1 MVSEPRPAAHYVR
14 FLALAGGV
22 VLLLLGVGYMPTR
35 RLAGDE
41 GLPAMA
47 AGCAVSFAAAA
58 MAAGLVLATPAA
70 TPVARMQ
77 RALLAMMVRLAI
89 VVGLGA
95 AAVFSGTFPRT
106 PLLFWLAT
114 TYVVLLP
121 LEVKLAI
128 RERS

>member
-1 MVSEPRPAAHYVR
+1 MSEPLLAARYVR

-22 VLLLLGVGYMPTR
+22 VVLLVGVGYVPTR
-35 RLAGDE
+35 RLAGGE

-47 AGCAVSFAAAA
+47 VGCAVSLAAAA
-58 MAAGLVLATPAA
+58 MAGWLVLATPAA
-70 TPVARMQ
+70 SPSARMQ

-89 VVGLGA
+89 VVVLGV
-95 AAVFSGTFPRT
+95 AAVLSGMFARM

-128 RERS
+128 SERS

>member
-1 MVSEPRPAAHYVR
+1 MSETSRPARYAR
-14 FLALAGGV
+14 FLALAGVV
-22 VLLLLGVGYMPTR
+22 VLLIGGVGYVPTR
-35 RLAGDE
+35 RLAGLE
-41 GLPAMA
+41 AIPAMA
-47 AGCAVSFAAAA
+47 VGCAISLAAAA
-58 MAAGLVLATPAA
+58 MAGWLVVATPAE

-77 RALLAMMVRLAI
+77 RAFLAMTVRLAI
-89 VVGLGA
+89 VVVLGV
-95 AAVFSGTFPRT
+95 AAVLSGVFPPM

>member
-1 MVSEPRPAAHYVR
+1 VRYGR
-14 FLALAGGV
+14 FLALAGAV
-22 VLLLLGVGYMPTR
+22 VLLLVGVGYVPTR
-35 RLAGDE
+35 RLAGE
-41 GLPAMA
+41 EAIAAMA
-47 AGCAVSFAAAA
+47 AGCVVSLAAAA
-58 MAAGLVLATPAA
+58 VAGWLVLTTPAP
-70 TPVARMQ
+70 TPAGRMQ

-89 VVGLGA
+89 VVVLGV
-95 AAVFSGTFPRT
+95 AAVFSGTFPRM

>member
-1 MVSEPRPAAHYVR
+1 VRYVR

-22 VLLLLGVGYMPTR
+22 VLLLVGVGYMPTR
-35 RLAGDE
+35 RVAGE
-41 GLPAMA
+41 EAVPAMA
-47 AGCAVSFAAAA
+47 AGCAVSLAAAA
-58 MAAGLVLATPAA
+58 MAGWLVLATPAA

-89 VVGLGA
+89 VVVLGV
-95 AAVFSGTFPRT
+95 AAVFSGTLPRM